1 MNNFWQ
7 NLVGEDF
14 SSTKQQFNISNTSSE
29 ALTDALEDDSESVP
43 DEIPD
48 DQGGDTTEDPA
59 QGGDTDMSSD
69 FGMDDGSGGDS
80 GGSGDMSGG
89 GDDMS
94 GGTDDFGSD
103 SGDSTSEPETIEKDK
118 FSLLNGKIELVER
131 FDVLI
136 SHATS
141 VKEMLE
147 VNTTMNKDRIEDLEA
162 LIKVMADLKTK
173 VGIKSQA
180 ESLIRY
186 RMCYIRLKN
195 ILNNCLEKKV
205 K

>member
-29 ALTDALEDDSESVP
+29 ALTDALEDDSETVP

-48 DQGGDTTEDPA
+48 DQGGDTTEDPS
-59 QGGDTDMSSD
+59 QGGDADMGGD
-69 FGMDDGSGGDS
+69 FGMDDGGGADS

-89 GDDMS
+89 DDM
-94 GGTDDFGSD
+94 GGGDDFGGDSS
-103 SGDSTSEPETIEKDK
+103 SGDATSEPATIEKDK

-162 LIKVMADLKTK
+162 LIKIMSDLKSK

-186 RMCYIRLKN
+186 RMCYMRLKN

>member
-14 SSTKQQFNISNTSSE
+14 SSTKQHLNISNTSSE

-48 DQGGDTTEDPA
+48 DQGGDTTDDQN
-59 QGGDTDMSSD
+59 QGGDPGMGGD
-69 FGMDDGSGGDS
+69 FGMDDGSGGDT
-80 GGSGDMSGG
+80 GGSDDMSGG
-89 GDDMS
+89 GDM

-103 SGDSTSEPETIEKDK
+103 SSDDSTSEPATIEKDK

-147 VNTTMNKDRIEDLEA
+147 VNTTVNKDRIEELEE
-162 LIKVMADLKTK
+162 LIKIMSDLKVK

-186 RMCYIRLKN
+186 RMCYMRLKN
-195 ILNNCLEKKV
+195 ILNSCLEKKV